1 MSLFKT
7 ALYEFMDSKFM
18 MLKYYISLYTKT
30 PCDGPS
36 MKFKYSRKNIRLKIS
51 RMKIWCQFCLEKHWR
66 GFPSFTFKLRG
77 LNHDV

>member
-51 RMKIWCQFCLEKHWR
+51 RMKI
-66 GFPSFTFKLRG
+66 
-77 LNHDV
+77 